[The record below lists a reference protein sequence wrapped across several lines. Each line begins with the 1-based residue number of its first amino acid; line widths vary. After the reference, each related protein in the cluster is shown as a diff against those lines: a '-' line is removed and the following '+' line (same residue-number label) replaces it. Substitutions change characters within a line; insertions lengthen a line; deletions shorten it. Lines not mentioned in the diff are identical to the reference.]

1 MTDVYP
7 QRLLASRLLKC
18 GINRVWI
25 NPDSLSDVSIALTAD
40 DINKLIE
47 DGIVRKKQIVGI
59 SRGRARLRHQALKRN
74 QQKGPGKRKG
84 SKTAGLNKSKKDQWM
99 NRIRPQRRFLKALR
113 SKGLIEKSDYRSI
126 YRKAKGGQYRSV
138 NYLKN
143 QLEEQNLI
151 KSPSLAA
158 RKRRR

>member
-25 NPDSLSDVSIALTAD
+25 NPDSLADVSLALTAS
-40 DINKLIE
+40 DINKLIL
-47 DGIVRKKQIVGI
+47 DGVIRKKQIIGI
-59 SRGRARLRHQALKRN
+59 SRGRARERHQALKRN

-84 SKTAGLNKSKKDQWM
+84 SKTAGPNKNKKTLWI
-99 NRIRPQRRFLKALR
+99 NRIRPQRRYLKALR
-113 SKGLIEKSDYRSI
+113 DKGLIEKSDYRHI

-138 NYLKN
+138 SYLKN

-151 KSPSLAA
+151 KSPSVAA

>member
-18 GINRVWI
+18 GLNRIWI
-25 NPDSLSDVSIALTAD
+25 SPDDLADVSLALTAGD
-40 DINKLIE
+40 VGKLIR
-47 DGIVRKKQIVGI
+47 DGVIRKKQAIGV
-59 SRGRARLRHQALKRN
+59 SRGRTRQKHQALKRN

-84 SKTAGLNKSKKDQWM
+84 PKTAGNKNKKTRWI
-99 NRIRPQRRFLKALR
+99 NRIRPQRRYLKALR
-113 SKGLIEKSDYRSI
+113 DKGLMEKSDYRSI
-126 YRKAKGGQYRSV
+126 YKKAKGGQFRSV

-151 KSPSLAA
+151 KTPSVAA

>member
-7 QRLLASRLLKC
+7 QRLLAYRILKC

-25 NPDSLSDVSIALTAD
+25 NPDSLADVNLALTAD
-40 DINKLIE
+40 DIKKLIE
-47 DGIVRKKQIVGI
+47 DGTIRKKQVIGI
-59 SRGRARLRHQALKRN
+59 SRGRARLKHEKLKRN

-84 SKTAGLNKSKKDQWM
+84 AKTAGNSKKDQWM
-99 NRIRPQRRFLKALR
+99 NRIRPQRRYLKALR
-113 SKGLIEKSDYRSI
+113 DKGLIEKSDYRKI

-143 QLEEQNLI
+143 QLEESSLI
-151 KSPSLAA
+151 KTPTVAD